1 MKEVL
6 KYSGCFVCGD
16 KNACGLKARFF
27 FDGDRVVSEITAD
40 EIYEGYRGIFH
51 GGIISTLLDEVMIK
65 AILAREIYAVTAEIE
80 IKFIKPVKTGDKIKL
95 TGRVTRTKGRLY
107 FTEGAALDE
116 NGEPFA
122 EATGKYLEA
131 RPELKEI
138 LVQSVE
144 RNR

>member
-16 KNACGLKARFF
+16 RNRCGLKARFF
-27 FDGDRVVSEITAD
+27 FDGDRAVSEITAD

-65 AILAREIYAVTAEIE
+65 AILARDIYAVTAEINV
-80 IKFIKPVKTGDKIKL
+80 KFIKPARTGDIIKLLGWVVKT
-95 TGRVTRTKGRLY
+95 RGRLY
-107 FTEGAALDE
+107 FTEGRAVDE

-122 EATGKYLEA
+122 EATGKYFEA
-131 RPELKEI
+131 RPDLKEI

-144 RNR
+144 